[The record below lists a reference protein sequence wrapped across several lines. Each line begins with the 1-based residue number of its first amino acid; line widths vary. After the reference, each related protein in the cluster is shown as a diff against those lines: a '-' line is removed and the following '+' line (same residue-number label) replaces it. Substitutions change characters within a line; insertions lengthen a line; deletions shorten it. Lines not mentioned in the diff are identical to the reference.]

1 MAELQREQDEVNRQL
16 ADATVNERAIM
27 QQKQML

>member
-16 ADATVNERAIM
+16 ADATANERAIM